1 MEQYKII
8 QSTAKEYLNRHDIDH
23 RVANLSSIIIIMSII
38 IDLLLY
44 GRNEKEKDYIKQIL
58 EFAFGIKG

>member
-23 RVANLSSIIIIMSII
+23 RVANLSSIIVIMSII

-44 GRNEKEKDYIKQIL
+44 GRNEKEKDYIKQIF
-58 EFAFGIKG
+58 EFVFDIKE